1 MDFFAYQDSARR
13 SSGLLVL
20 LFALAVLLTIAAIY
34 AAIVFLLSYAAPD
47 SPRTAIDWW
56 NSDLALIVTTAVL
69 VIVGGGS
76 LYKIAALR
84 GGGESVAR
92 MLGARR
98 VSPRTTDPDER
109 RYLNIVEEMAIASG
123 IPTPPAYVLDNERGI
138 NAFAAGYSTDAAVV
152 CVTEGA
158 LRRLTRD
165 ELQGVVAHEFSHIFN
180 ADMRLNIRIIGVLHG
195 LLLIALIGHIL
206 LRSVRVSGRGRRS
219 KDGRVTA
226 VIVLVG
232 LVFLIVGSIGV
243 FFGRLI
249 QAAVSRQREFL
260 ADASAVQFT
269 RNPAGLAGAL
279 KKIAIPSVGSAVDRE
294 ASAEMSHMFFANSL
308 RGGLFNLFSTHP
320 PIAERIRRLDPS
332 FLQSGAGTPA
342 APALAPAAAAVAPVS
357 GLAAAT
363 PPAPPSGAISSSAP
377 ARPPPLP
384 TAAPEQ
390 ILAGYAGPWSAHLE
404 AVRALL
410 ASLPEKVREAAR
422 DPAGAQALVCALLLD
437 ADRSEV
443 RRAQLERLRSA
454 AGAGF
459 AAAVEQFAPA
469 LADVPE
475 GFRLAVIDLCRS
487 ALRELP
493 DADFDAFLQDVETLI
508 QADARVSLFELAV
521 RRLLRRLRGAE
532 QRAGGGALP
541 HLKSAAGLGAEISCL
556 LSALAYAGQPDAEAA
571 AQAFTAA
578 AQRAPA
584 GVRLQLL
591 PPDRC
596 GVAAVEGAL
605 DAVARLEPN
614 AQRWLVEAALVCVAH
629 SGRVE
634 PREADVFR
642 AIAAALDCPTPLWV

>member
-13 SSGLLVL
+13 RSGLLVL
-20 LFALAVLLTIAAIY
+20 LFTLAVALTIAAIY
-34 AAIVFLLSYAAPD
+34 AAVAFIMSYGASGGARAAVG
-47 SPRTAIDWW
+47 WW
-56 NSDLALIVTTAVL
+56 NSELALIVTTAVL
-69 VIVGGGS
+69 LIVGGGS

-109 RYLNIVEEMAIASG
+109 KYLNIVEEMAIASG

-206 LRSVRVSGRGRRS
+206 LRSVRFSGRGRRS
-219 KDGRVTA
+219 KDGRVAA

-232 LVFLIVGSIGV
+232 LTFLIVGSIGV

-279 KKIAIPSVGSAVDRE
+279 KKIAMPAIGSAVDHD
-294 ASAEMSHMFFANSL
+294 ASAEMSHMFFANCL

-320 PIAERIRRLDPS
+320 PIEERIRRLDPS
-332 FLQSGAGTPA
+332 YHLAAASGPA
-342 APALAPAAAAVAPVS
+342 AISAVAATAPAVS
-357 GLAAAT
+357 GLAVAT
-363 PPAPPSGAISSSAP
+363 PSAPPADVTPPSTP
-377 ARPPPLP
+377 PRPPPLP

-390 ILAGYAGPWSAHLE
+390 ILAGYAAPWNAHLD

-410 ASLPEKVREAAR
+410 ASLPEKVRDAAR
-422 DPAGAQALVCALLLD
+422 EPAGAQGLVCALLLD
-437 ADRSEV
+437 RDRSEV
-443 RRAQLERLRSA
+443 RRAQLKRLRST

-459 AAAVEQFAPA
+459 AAAVEQLATA

-487 ALRELP
+487 TLRELP
-493 DADFDAFLQDVETLI
+493 DDDFEAFLQDVEALI
-508 QADARVSLFELAV
+508 QADARVSLFELAA

-532 QRAGGGALP
+532 RRAGGGALP

-571 AQAFTAA
+571 AQAFAAA

-605 DAVARLEPN
+605 DAVSRLEPN

-634 PREADVFR
+634 PREADLFR
-642 AIAAALDCPTPLWV
+642 AIAAALDCPVPLWV